1 MPCSMDLEDSK
12 PKINHKTLNHM
23 KKQDFMPNLRS
34 LSQKTKKLGLN
45 MFARRFGR
53 WKIAIILFEV
63 RPTGENFSGV
73 GLSLKENI
81 AFMATIEKL
90 FN

>member
-1 MPCSMDLEDSK
+1 MPCFLDPKDPK
-12 PKINHKTLNHM
+12 PKIDLKTFNNIKREGLM
-23 KKQDFMPNLRS
+23 SSLRS

-45 MFARRFGR
+45 VFARRFGR
-53 WKIAIILFEV
+53 WKIAIILFKV